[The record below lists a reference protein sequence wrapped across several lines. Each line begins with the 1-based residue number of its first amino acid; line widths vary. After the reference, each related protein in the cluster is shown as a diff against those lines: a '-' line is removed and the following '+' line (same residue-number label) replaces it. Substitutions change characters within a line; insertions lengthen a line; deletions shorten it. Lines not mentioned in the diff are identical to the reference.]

1 MPWEIMSLH
10 NVEYKVLNPETW
22 EELKEGLHAG
32 TLTCNDT
39 TLVIKKI
46 KEPNIEALFLSLI
59 TD

>member
-1 MPWEIMSLH
+1 MSWEIISLH
-10 NVEYKVLNPETW
+10 GVKYKVLNPDNW
-22 EELKEGLHAG
+22 EELKEGLHNN

-46 KEPNIEALFLSLI
+46 KEPNTEALFLSLI